1 MNDDYNEPA
10 DGPITLERV
19 SHHLDCLAVDCEWR
33 ANEVWKYIRSIQGE
47 LANRT
52 RVAEMREAVERL
64 EALVERLKTDEF
76 DKEQA

>member
-1 MNDDYNEPA
+1 
-10 DGPITLERV
+10 V

-33 ANEVWKYIRSIQGE
+33 ASEVWKYIHSIQGE

-52 RVAEMREAVERL
+52 RVASMREAVERL
-64 EALVERLKTDEF
+64 EALDARRKTDEF

>member
-1 MNDDYNEPA
+1 MGQAMNDDYNEPA

-33 ANEVWKYIRSIQGE
+33 ADEVWKYIRSIQCE

-52 RVAEMREAVERL
+52 RVDEMRAAVKRL
-64 EALVERLKTDEF
+64 ETAAKAMEEKR
-76 DKEQA
+76 